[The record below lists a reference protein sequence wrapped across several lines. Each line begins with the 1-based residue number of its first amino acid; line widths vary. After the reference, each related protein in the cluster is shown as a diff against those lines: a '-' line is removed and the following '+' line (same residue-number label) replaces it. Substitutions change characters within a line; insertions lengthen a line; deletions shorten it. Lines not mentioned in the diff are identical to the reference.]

1 MPIEIKHLDHIYMP
15 GSPFETKALDDVTL
29 TIGDGEFVGLIGHT
43 GSGKSTLV
51 QHLNGL
57 MKPDHGSVIVDG
69 MDVSDKNTDLREIR
83 RRVGLVFQYPEHQLF
98 EETVRKDVSFGPRNL
113 GCSEQEI
120 EERVVKAC
128 HQVGLSDEKLDMSP
142 FDLSGGNKR
151 RVAIAGVLAMRPRVL
166 VLDEPTAGLDPRGRN
181 ELLELIR
188 GLHEEDG
195 NTIVM
200 VSHSMDDI
208 SALAQRIIVMNEG
221 RVAMDGTPRE
231 VFAHPQELVDMHLGV
246 PAAAQLAMELRKRGY
261 NLPDNVYTLDEM
273 RSLILATPDRAHVDG
288 AVRTGGT
295 N

>member
-69 MDVSDKNTDLREIR
+69 MDVSDKSTDLREIR

-273 RSLILATPDRAHVDG
+273 RSLILAMLDRAH
-288 AVRTGGT
+288 A
-295 N
+295 

>member
-1 MPIEIKHLDHIYMP
+1 MPIEIKRLDHIYMP

-188 GLHEEDG
+188 GLHEEEG

-273 RSLILATPDRAHVDG
+273 RSLILAMPDRAH
-288 AVRTGGT
+288 A
-295 N
+295 

>member
-15 GSPFETKALDDVTL
+15 GSPFETKALDNVTL

-98 EETVRKDVSFGPRNL
+98 EETVRNDVSFGPRNL

-188 GLHEEDG
+188 RLHDEEG

-273 RSLILATPDRAHVDG
+273 RSLILAMPDRAH
-288 AVRTGGT
+288 A
-295 N
+295 

>member
-69 MDVSDKNTDLREIR
+69 MDVSDKKTDLREIR

-273 RSLILATPDRAHVDG
+273 RSLILAMPDRAH
-288 AVRTGGT
+288 A
-295 N
+295 

>member
-273 RSLILATPDRAHVDG
+273 RRLILAMPDRAH
-288 AVRTGGT
+288 A
-295 N
+295 

>member
-188 GLHEEDG
+188 GLHEEEG

-273 RSLILATPDRAHVDG
+273 RSLILAMPDRAH
-288 AVRTGGT
+288 A
-295 N
+295 

>member
-1 MPIEIKHLDHIYMP
+1 MPIEIKHLDLIYMP

-29 TIGDGEFVGLIGHT
+29 TMGDGEFVGLIGHT

-273 RSLILATPDRAHVDG
+273 RSLILAMPDRAQ
-288 AVRTGGT
+288 A
-295 N
+295 

>member
-83 RRVGLVFQYPEHQLF
+83 RRVGLVFQYPEHRLF

-181 ELLELIR
+181 ESAGADTRAARGGWQYHRDGVALNGRYIR
-188 GLHEEDG
+188 ARAAHNRDERRPRRNGWHAARG
-195 NTIVM
+195 IR
-200 VSHSMDDI
+200 
-208 SALAQRIIVMNEG
+208 APAGAG
-221 RVAMDGTPRE
+221 RYAPGRARGGTARDGT
-231 VFAHPQELVDMHLGV
+231 
-246 PAAAQLAMELRKRGY
+246 
-261 NLPDNVYTLDEM
+261 
-273 RSLILATPDRAHVDG
+273 
-288 AVRTGGT
+288 
-295 N
+295 

>member
-69 MDVSDKNTDLREIR
+69 MDVSDKSTDLREIR

-188 GLHEEDG
+188 GLHDEEG

-246 PAAAQLAMELRKRGY
+246 PAAAQLAMELRKCGY

-273 RSLILATPDRAHVDG
+273 RSLILAMPDRAH
-288 AVRTGGT
+288 A
-295 N
+295 

>member
-69 MDVSDKNTDLREIR
+69 MDVSDKNTYLREIR

-128 HQVGLSDEKLDMSP
+128 HQVGLSDE
-142 FDLSGGNKR
+142 
-151 RVAIAGVLAMRPRVL
+151 
-166 VLDEPTAGLDPRGRN
+166 
-181 ELLELIR
+181 
-188 GLHEEDG
+188 
-195 NTIVM
+195 
-200 VSHSMDDI
+200 
-208 SALAQRIIVMNEG
+208 
-221 RVAMDGTPRE
+221 
-231 VFAHPQELVDMHLGV
+231 
-246 PAAAQLAMELRKRGY
+246 
-261 NLPDNVYTLDEM
+261 
-273 RSLILATPDRAHVDG
+273 
-288 AVRTGGT
+288 
-295 N
+295 

>member
-113 GCSEQEI
+113 GCSEQEV

-188 GLHEEDG
+188 RLHDEEG

-273 RSLILATPDRAHVDG
+273 RSLILAMPDRAH
-288 AVRTGGT
+288 A
-295 N
+295 

>member
-273 RSLILATPDRAHVDG
+273 RSLILAMPDRAH
-288 AVRTGGT
+288 A
-295 N
+295 

>member
-15 GSPFETKALDDVTL
+15 GSPFETKALDNVTL

-188 GLHEEDG
+188 RLHDEEG

-231 VFAHPQELVDMHLGV
+231 VFAHPQKLVDMHLGV

-273 RSLILATPDRAHVDG
+273 RSLILAMPDRAH
-288 AVRTGGT
+288 A
-295 N
+295 

>member
-15 GSPFETKALDDVTL
+15 DSPFETKALDDVTL

-261 NLPDNVYTLDEM
+261 DLPDNVYTLDEM
-273 RSLILATPDRAHVDG
+273 RSLILAMPDRAH
-288 AVRTGGT
+288 A
-295 N
+295 